1 MLKVVE
7 YISEILNTL
16 CVFLFKSPQVM
27 QLKVN
32 SSNVIPLCFRECIEC
47 RLFNSGRLADN
58 ETCQRLCKDE
68 IITLEVLS
76 KLTTECPRHRL
87 TSCMLEDPSQKR
99 ENTFFLRFL
108 YSRSSQKTIICL
120 EGECILSH
128 LLPSDP

>member
-1 MLKVVE
+1 
-7 YISEILNTL
+7 
-16 CVFLFKSPQVM
+16 M

-32 SSNVIPLCFRECIEC
+32 PANVIPLCFRECIEC

-76 KLTTECPRHRL
+76 KLTTECTHHRL
-87 TSCMLEDPSQKR
+87 TSCMLGDPSQNR
-99 ENTFFLRFL
+99 ENTFFLKFL
-108 YSRSSQKTIICL
+108 YSRSSQKTIISL
-120 EGECILSH
+120 EGQCILSH